1 MRERLRMLLIFSMFH
16 TDCRRNQRT
25 YYPEIR

>member
-1 MRERLRMLLIFSMFH
+1 MRERLRMLLIFSKFY
-16 TDCRRNQRT
+16 TGCRRNQRT